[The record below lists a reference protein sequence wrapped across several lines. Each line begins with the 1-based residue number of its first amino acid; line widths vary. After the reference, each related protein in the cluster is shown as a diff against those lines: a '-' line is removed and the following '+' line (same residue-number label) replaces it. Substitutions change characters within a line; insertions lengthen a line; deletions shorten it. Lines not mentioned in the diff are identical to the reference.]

1 MDLLALALPGVLFFA
16 FHLLGSIARDA
27 GSPHRNEMC
36 IRDRANAFDEDRR
49 ACAEAGMNGFV
60 GKPVQPGVLFAAVLK
75 WLPPGGR
82 KEPAAAVAMPVVVAP
97 APLSAAQSTLARLAS
112 LPGVNVARA
121 LRLLSGK
128 AEKYLDLL
136 ARFVASHA
144 QDMSLLATSCLLYT
158 SRCV

>member
-1 MDLLALALPGVLFFA
+1 MDGLEATRSMRALPGWKSTPILA
-16 FHLLGSIARDA
+16 
-27 GSPHRNEMC
+27 MT
-36 IRDRANAFDEDRR
+36 ANAFDEDRR

-97 APLSAAQSTLARLAS
+97 APLSA
-112 LPGVNVARA
+112 
-121 LRLLSGK
+121 
-128 AEKYLDLL
+128 
-136 ARFVASHA
+136 
-144 QDMSLLATSCLLYT
+144 CLLYT